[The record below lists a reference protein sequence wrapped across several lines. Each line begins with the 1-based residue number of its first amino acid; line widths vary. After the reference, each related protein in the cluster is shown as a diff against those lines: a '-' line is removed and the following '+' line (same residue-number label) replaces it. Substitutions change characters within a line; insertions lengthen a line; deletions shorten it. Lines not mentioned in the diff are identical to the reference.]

1 VIATRDTCDSKA
13 VTQEA
18 QCRWGSREAP
28 SWSMRVAAVAKLLL
42 DMLDGSWLRSLWLMW
57 NRLSL
62 ALQMTFCSKIDGT
75 TTSPERGMSPSD
87 GNRASRWE
95 ACLRMKLDEY
105 PREPMFTSSSVVWQI
120 VFDQKLAID
129 GPGKVRV
136 RRSSFIE
143 CCLSSM
149 IF

>member
-1 VIATRDTCDSKA
+1 
-13 VTQEA
+13 
-18 QCRWGSREAP
+18 
-28 SWSMRVAAVAKLLL
+28 
-42 DMLDGSWLRSLWLMW
+42 
-57 NRLSL
+57 
-62 ALQMTFCSKIDGT
+62 
-75 TTSPERGMSPSD
+75 
-87 GNRASRWE
+87 
-95 ACLRMKLDEY
+95 LRMKLDEY